1 MMKFSVSINYLNYP
15 NLAPRS
21 KNALT
26 DLTFFQGSGT
36 QTVLAADDFSGS
48 GLTFSL
54 LAGES
59 LASIDPQSGLIAI
72 RTDDAVS
79 ETQIIAQATNPHGSA
94 KSTFSVIVTGR
105 SGIGYWNI
113 EKNFIVS

>member
-1 MMKFSVSINYLNYP
+1 MMKLSVSINYLNYP

-21 KNALT
+21 KNTLT
-26 DLTFFQGSGT
+26 DLTFVQGSGT

-94 KSTFSVIVTGR
+94 KSAFIVTVLGK
-105 SGIGYWNI
+105 SGIGYWKIGN
-113 EKNFIVS
+113 EFTVS